1 MYAKLMLGVLFGFS
15 SLMVSLQGE
24 IINHGMMHA
33 CAKITPIVLIRHQQS
48 VCVMGKQR
56 DAK

>member
-1 MYAKLMLGVLFGFS
+1 
-15 SLMVSLQGE
+15 MVSLIQGE

-33 CAKITPIVLIRHQQS
+33 CAKITPSANPSPTVG
-48 VCVMGKQR
+48 VCDGKAER